1 MLNVQLTPEQVQLL
15 GNWQVSIHSYHQ
27 LNVVLQSFA
36 KDYNELLRLE
46 KVVICFGAPIGCFA
60 SHLQL
65 IKDKIHNATQIRDLI
80 YNLLNNPT
88 YPYC

>member
-27 LNVVLQSFA
+27 LNAVLQSFA
-36 KDYNELLRLE
+36 NDYNELLRLE

-65 IKDKIHNATQIRDLI
+65 VKDRVHATTQIRDLI
-80 YNLLNNPT
+80 YNLLNTPFNLSS
-88 YPYC
+88 